1 MSATPLPRNE
11 TVAAAAPDRGAYRW
25 YVLAVL
31 FLVTLFNVADRNIVH
46 TLLQP
51 IKEEFGASDTAM
63 GLLIG
68 FNFSVVHILASVVIA
83 RFADR
88 GVRRSIIAGGLLVWS
103 GLTAVSGLATSY
115 LQLAL
120 ARVGVATAEGAG
132 SSPAHSMLS
141 DYFPLERRTTVLT
154 LFGIGGIAGGALG
167 SGVIGPIAQVWGWRS
182 AFFVVG
188 IPGAL
193 LSLLVWWT
201 VREPTRGAFD
211 ASFTQRG
218 EAERRPAGADSRAA
232 SHTIWD
238 VLRYLLGQRS
248 FVLIIG
254 AASLH
259 SVAAMGAGPFHVA
272 YLMRSHGMTVGEAGF
287 AYMWVGPLAHAVGG
301 LSFGLLIDRL
311 CRRDARWSMWIPAAS
326 ALFALP
332 FSVAFVLWPAGG
344 TFELLGHAFPTAL
357 AVILPASLVGSAW
370 LGPTLAMAQTLARPH
385 MRALASALTTG
396 TYNLIGMGLGPLV
409 VGLVSDPLEPTFGV
423 ESLRYGLLVVV
434 LTQIGGSVLNLRAA
448 RHLRAD
454 LAAAQVA

>member
-1 MSATPLPRNE
+1 MSASPLPRDAG
-11 TVAAAAPDRGAYRW
+11 TVVSAAQDRGAYRW
-25 YVLAVL
+25 YVLGVL
-31 FLVTLFNVADRNIVH
+31 FLVTLFNVADRNILN

-51 IKEEFGASDTAM
+51 IKEEFGASDTEM

-68 FNFSVVHILASVVIA
+68 FNFAVVHILASVVIA

-88 GVRRSIIAGGLLVWS
+88 GVRRTIIAGGLFVWS
-103 GLTAVSGLATSY
+103 GLTAFSGLATSY

-120 ARVGVATAEGAG
+120 ARIGVAAAEGAG
-132 SSPAHSMLS
+132 SSPAHSMLC

-154 LFGIGGIAGGALG
+154 LFGMGGIAGMALG
-167 SGVIGPIAQVWGWRS
+167 SGVIGPIAGLWGWRS
-182 AFFVVG
+182 AFFVLG

-193 LSLLVWWT
+193 LSLLVWRS
-201 VREPTRGAFD
+201 VREPVRGAFD
-211 ASFTQRG
+211 
-218 EAERRPAGADSRAA
+218 GADSRAA
-232 SHTIWD
+232 SDTTGS
-238 VLRYLLGQRS
+238 VLRYLLGRRS
-248 FVLIIG
+248 FVLIVG

-259 SVAAMGAGPFHVA
+259 AVAAMGAGPFHVA
-272 YLMRSHGMTVGEAGF
+272 YLMRSHGMSIGLAGF
-287 AYMWVGPLAHAVGG
+287 AYMWVGPLASAIGG

-311 CRRDARWSMWIPAAS
+311 GQRDARWYMWIPAAS

-344 TFELLGHAFPTAL
+344 TFELLGHALPTAL

-409 VGLVSDPLEPTFGV
+409 VGLVSDRLEPTFGV
-423 ESLRYGLLVVV
+423 ESLRYGLLLVV
-434 LTQIGGSVLNLRAA
+434 LTQIGGAALNLRAA
-448 RHLRAD
+448 RYLRAD
-454 LAAAQVA
+454 LAASRSA